1 MYLLGIFFSTI
12 SETGLVDVY
21 QMVYTWI
28 IRNESHKRKY
38 PVKSIT
44 AAIKSHGALSGNE
57 RLYRVKQGQTTEF
70 VVSNS
75 PGQAALSVVLVDRVT
90 SDEISQALMLAF
102 TSKDSEK
109 EPNNEQS

>member
-1 MYLLGIFFSTI
+1 M
-12 SETGLVDVY
+12 
-21 QMVYTWI
+21 
-28 IRNESHKRKY
+28 
-38 PVKSIT
+38 KSIT
-44 AAIKSHGALSGNE
+44 EAIKSHGALSDNE
-57 RLYRVKQGQTTEF
+57 RLYRVTGQGRSSLF